1 MIKEELLTKSTEKEI
16 SQKIYNWTKQ
26 AAESAISKKAQDV
39 IILDLRELTS
49 MTDYFV
55 ICTGEVDAQVKA
67 ISDGIRE
74 ELREEVKPWHTEGY
88 DNLDWVL
95 LDYIDFVVHVFQRD
109 TRDYYNIEKLWTEA
123 PKEEVLDSMEE
134 G

>member
-1 MIKEELLTKSTEKEI
+1 MNEDV
-16 SQKIYNWTKQ
+16 SQKIYRWTKQ
-26 AAESAISKKAQDV
+26 AAESAINKKAKDV

-67 ISDGIRE
+67 ISDAIQKD
-74 ELREEVKPWHTEGY
+74 LRDQVKPWHTEGY

-109 TRDYYNIEKLWTEA
+109 TRDYYNIEKLWQEA
-123 PKEEVLDSMEE
+123 PREEIVDAGEE
-134 G
+134 

>member
-1 MIKEELLTKSTEKEI
+1 
-16 SQKIYNWTKQ
+16 
-26 AAESAISKKAQDV
+26 
-39 IILDLRELTS
+39 

-67 ISDGIRE
+67 IADSIQED
-74 ELREEVKPWHTEGY
+74 LKEEVKPWHTEGY

-109 TRDYYNIEKLWTEA
+109 TRDYYNIEKLWKEA
-123 PKEEVLDSMEE
+123 PREEITDEKA
-134 G
+134 

>member
-1 MIKEELLTKSTEKEI
+1 MINEQVLTKTKDKEI
-16 SQKIYNWTKQ
+16 SKKIYNWTEK
-26 AAESAISKKAQDV
+26 AAESAINKKAQDV

-109 TRDYYNIEKLWTEA
+109 TRDYYNIEKLWKEA
-123 PKEEVLDSMEE
+123 PKEEVIDSLEE
-134 G
+134 D